1 MPKVAKMQKGV
12 MMSIHGNVIKVLS
25 LVMLLLATGL
35 SADSIK
41 VRVGST
47 EVIEGSNMRVQLIAE
62 GKDIEFPDIKDIGGF
77 PVEGNSVST
86 KMESS
91 YINGKFSSK
100 NLKTL
105 HFNFFPELDVTIPAF
120 IVKIAG
126 KEHKTKPIPIK
137 VMKASAAPA
146 KSVDGYTMSMK
157 SSKDKI
163 YVGEPFIVTVEFF
176 EPRSSSVSKVEYTP
190 PKFKGFFSQVL
201 GDEKLKRNSSGTIHQ
216 LQYLLSAKKQ
226 GNFNIMPP
234 KARVGI
240 RSFSGADRDPWGFF
254 ANDVK
259 WYSVRSKSLAVLVKE
274 LPENTDLVGSFI
286 AQSSVDKN
294 SIKPN
299 APVTYTIKI
308 TGEGSLED
316 IEDPKFELPNV
327 TIYSDDA
334 KTKSEVIGDKVMSS
348 YEKKYVF
355 ISDSDFTI
363 PSLSF
368 SSFDYKSKTSKIL
381 KTKEQKIIVDKKNI
395 ATPSPSS
402 VNIKKTVAKKV
413 KDNNIS
419 ILEDVDYYKSMYEKE
434 RIGFPLWSLLLAFV
448 AGIITILAGMKLL
461 TYFRQKKTKIR
472 LQHYSHKEA
481 LKILY
486 PHTNH
491 SKKVEEMVRKLYEI
505 ENGNRSVVI
514 DKDELAKMIEETGAN
529 L

>member
-1 MPKVAKMQKGV
+1 
-12 MMSIHGNVIKVLS
+12 
-25 LVMLLLATGL
+25 
-35 SADSIK
+35 
-41 VRVGST
+41 
-47 EVIEGSNMRVQLIAE
+47 
-62 GKDIEFPDIKDIGGF
+62 
-77 PVEGNSVST
+77 
-86 KMESS
+86 
-91 YINGKFSSK
+91 
-100 NLKTL
+100 
-105 HFNFFPELDVTIPAF
+105 
-120 IVKIAG
+120 
-126 KEHKTKPIPIK
+126 
-137 VMKASAAPA
+137 
-146 KSVDGYTMSMK
+146 
-157 SSKDKI
+157 
-163 YVGEPFIVTVEFF
+163 
-176 EPRSSSVSKVEYTP
+176 
-190 PKFKGFFSQVL
+190 
-201 GDEKLKRNSSGTIHQ
+201 
-216 LQYLLSAKKQ
+216 
-226 GNFNIMPP
+226 
-234 KARVGI
+234 